1 MIGALIQ
8 RADAADVAVVLTARS
23 PGETHTILIGA
34 TPSVRGVGL
43 LGTDV
48 RRALWGGQRLPP
60 GSTVDAHTAKL
71 LTGAKI
77 VAVGEYG
84 IVVDKSGQRIALHAT
99 RGKIRVSRDDTD
111 IAPASPLATQGEALA
126 RALAEH
132 GKEIHTRTALGV
144 LARARSKIERRHTAV
159 LADIEKMNTVMALA
173 ANASWLLPAAIKAP
187 RGARSIEVTDWSSG
201 EPVPLTMPLDPAKN
215 AREQV
220 EAVFRKAKRSKEG
233 VRVATERLAKIAA
246 QLQTLTELSAE
257 INQAEN
263 AEVVESALTRA
274 KKLAPKD
281 IKLPSDTP
289 RLSPKAAEAARSYRT
304 FLTLSGAKVLVGK
317 GAAHNDV
324 LTFRTAKPHDLW
336 LHAKDQRGAHVVLPL
351 KKGGQAKEPDFVD
364 AAHLAA
370 HFSDARDEAIVD
382 VQYTYRKY
390 LRKAGKDAVG
400 LALVDREKVI
410 ALRIDKARLQQLLE
424 SEET

>member
-1 MIGALIQ
+1 M
-8 RADAADVAVVLTARS
+8 LTARS
-23 PGETHTILIGA
+23 PGETYTILIGA
-34 TPSVRGVGL
+34 TPAVRGVGL
-43 LGTDV
+43 LDTDI

-60 GSTVDAHTAKL
+60 GSTADAHTAKL

-77 VAVGEYG
+77 AAIGEFG
-84 IVVDKSGQRIALHAT
+84 IVVDKSGQLITLSAT
-99 RGKIRVSRDDTD
+99 RGKIRVSRDEPDF
-111 IAPASPLATQGEALA
+111 AAASPLSTQGEALA

-132 GKEIHTRTALGV
+132 GRESHTRTALGV
-144 LARARSKIERRHTAV
+144 LSRARSKIERRYKAV
-159 LADIEKMNTVMALA
+159 LTDIEKMNAVMALA
-173 ANASWLLPAAIKAP
+173 ANAAWLLPAAIKAP
-187 RGARSIEVTDWSSG
+187 RGARSLEVTDWSSG
-201 EPVPLTMPLDPAKN
+201 EPLPLTMPLDPAKS

-233 VRVATERLAKIAA
+233 VRVAKERLAKIAG
-246 QLQTLTELSAE
+246 QLETLAELCTEITA
-257 INQAEN
+257 AEN
-263 AEVVESALTRA
+263 AEGVESALLRA

-281 IKLPSDTP
+281 IKLPSDAP

-304 FLTLSGAKVLVGK
+304 FLTLSGSKVLVGK
-317 GAAHNDV
+317 GAAHNDT
-324 LTFRTAKPHDLW
+324 LTFRTARPHDLW
-336 LHAKDQRGAHVVLPL
+336 LHAKEKRGAHVVLPL
-351 KKGGQAKEPDFVD
+351 KKGAQAKEPDFVD

-370 HFSDARDEAIVD
+370 HFSDARDETVVD

-410 ALRIDKARLQQLLE
+410 ALRVDKTRLERLLE